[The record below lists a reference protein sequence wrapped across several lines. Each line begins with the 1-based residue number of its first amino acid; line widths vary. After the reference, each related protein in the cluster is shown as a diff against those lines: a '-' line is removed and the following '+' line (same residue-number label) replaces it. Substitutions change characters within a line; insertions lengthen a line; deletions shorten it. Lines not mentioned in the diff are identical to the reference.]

1 MPSLIL
7 TLALLGQYPGG
18 VCPAPQARYQPT
30 TVRPR
35 VVYQA
40 APQAC
45 TVPRRGLFRLRKC
58 R

>member
-7 TLALLGQYPGG
+7 TLAILGQCPGG

-30 TVRPR
+30 IVRPR

-45 TVPRRGLFRLRKC
+45 TVPRRGFKLFRKC

>member
-7 TLALLGQYPGG
+7 ALALLGQCKG
-18 VCPAPQARYQPT
+18 VTCDASAVRYEAA
-30 TVRPR
+30 TVRPQ

-40 APQAC
+40 TPQAC
-45 TVPRRGLFRLRKC
+45 TVPRRGFKLFRKC